1 MVLDGEPRFA
11 AVMYDLLKG
20 EQERTEEKK
29 WLSVSPPHTYI
40 QCANK
45 EKSDSG
51 RDFEIGRPFEKR
63 SHGRSL
69 EVARALGPP
78 LRLQYSSKGEGS
90 TSNNLGFCNL
100 HTPWS
105 VSKWVEFDSLIQ
117 VEALKDESSIV
128 LNADVE
134 EKVSHIKR
142 QK

>member
-1 MVLDGEPRFA
+1 MVNHAL
-11 AVMYDLLKG
+11 
-20 EQERTEEKK
+20 Q
-29 WLSVSPPHTYI
+29 LSYTICSRESKNGQKRRNGSRLRLHI

-51 RDFEIGRPFEKR
+51 RDFEIGRLFEKKNGVTDEVLGLHELSDLR
-63 SHGRSL
+63 S
-69 EVARALGPP
+69 V
-78 LRLQYSSKGEGS
+78 YFSKGEGS

-105 VSKWVEFDSLIQ
+105 VSKWVEFDSLIR
-117 VEALKDESSIV
+117 VEALKDENSIV
-128 LNADVE
+128 LNANVE